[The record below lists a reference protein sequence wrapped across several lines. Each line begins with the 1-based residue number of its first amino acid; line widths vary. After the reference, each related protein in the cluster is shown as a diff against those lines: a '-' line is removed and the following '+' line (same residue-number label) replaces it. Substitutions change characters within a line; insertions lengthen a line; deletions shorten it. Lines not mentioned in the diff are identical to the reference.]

1 MAATKETATATATT
15 AAKDWIKK
23 IDESSVA
30 ELRKKYPKAIWL
42 VGGIVLLSLIV

>member
-1 MAATKETATATATT
+1 MAASKETSAATATS
-15 AAKDWIKK
+15 AAKDWIQK
-23 IDESSVA
+23 IDQSSVA